1 MPTEL
6 MPKEEKSV
14 TKRIDVAKALKL
26 RVQGNTYE
34 EIASVFGVTKG
45 AVHAALNKFE
55 SFLTDAG
62 QPGVLQAFQDNRG
75 HLLTAI
81 EMRLMRSMVDE
92 EAISK
97 ATLNNRAYAFQQIHA
112 ARRLEEGKSTEN
124 VSVLGKLILSA
135 EDNLGNTKGKASA
148 SDPETK

>member
-1 MPTEL
+1 MPTE
-6 MPKEEKSV
+6 MAEERAV

-34 EIASVFGVTKG
+34 EIAAVFGVTKS
-45 AVHAALNKFE
+45 AVHQALNKLE
-55 SFLTDAG
+55 HLLDGVQQGEVTAYSEERRNILSIAEARLLRSMLDEDAI
-62 QPGVLQAFQDNRG
+62 QKAPLASRTMAFGVLYD
-75 HLLTAI
+75 
-81 EMRLMRSMVDE
+81 
-92 EAISK
+92 K
-97 ATLNNRAYAFQQIHA
+97 
-112 ARRLEEGKSTEN
+112 RRLEEGKSTEN

>member
-1 MPTEL
+1 MNAVAEQP
-6 MPKEEKSV
+6 EKAV
-14 TKRIDVAKALKL
+14 INRVDVAKALKL
-26 RVQGNTYE
+26 RTQGNTYE
-34 EIASVFGVTKG
+34 EIGSILGVSKN
-45 AVHAALNKFE
+45 AVHKAIHNFE
-55 SFLTDAG
+55 AFLQEAG

-75 HLLTAI
+75 QLLSAI
-81 EMRLMRSMVDE
+81 EMRMLRSLVDE

-97 ATLNNRAYAFQQIHA
+97 ASLNNRAYAFEKIHA